1 MATDSDLP
9 FPNKI
14 PTPTVGEIL
23 QEEFLDPLGMTPYR
37 LAKELRVATSS
48 ILDLVHGRRRLSVDM
63 ALRLARLFGTTERFW
78 LNLQNEIDVRNRR
91 DELSSELD
99 AIHPVAREADPAR
112 ISLHFPARGSEP

>member
-1 MATDSDLP
+1 MAT
-9 FPNKI
+9 KI
-14 PTPTVGEIL
+14 PTPTVGEII
-23 QEEFLDPLGMTPYR
+23 QEEFLEPLGMTPYR

-91 DELSSELD
+91 DELSAELD
-99 AIHPVAREADPAR
+99 AIDPVV
-112 ISLHFPARGSEP
+112 HTG

>member
-1 MATDSDLP
+1 MATTSGAP
-9 FPNKI
+9 FPEKI

-23 QEEFLDPLGMTPYR
+23 QEEFLEPLGMTPYR

-91 DELSSELD
+91 DELSIELD
-99 AIHPVAREADPAR
+99 AIHPVPHA
-112 ISLHFPARGSEP
+112 G

>member
-1 MATDSDLP
+1 MATTYRPALAG
-9 FPNKI
+9 KI

-23 QEEFLDPLGMTPYR
+23 QEEFLQPLGMTPYR

-63 ALRLARLFGTTERFW
+63 ALRLARLFGTSERFW

-91 DELSSELD
+91 DELSQELE
-99 AIHPVAREADPAR
+99 AIQPVAHD
-112 ISLHFPARGSEP
+112 G

>member
-1 MATDSDLP
+1 MA
-9 FPNKI
+9 PNYSPALAGKI

-23 QEEFLDPLGMTPYR
+23 QEEFLQPLGMTPYR

-48 ILDLVHGRRRLSVDM
+48 MLDIVHGRRRLSVDM

-91 DELSSELD
+91 DELSRELE
-99 AIHPVAREADPAR
+99 AIQPVAHD
-112 ISLHFPARGSEP
+112 G

>member
-1 MATDSDLP
+1 MVTDSDLP
-9 FPNKI
+9 FSKKI

-23 QEEFLDPLGMTPYR
+23 QEEFLGPLGMTPYR

-78 LNLQNEIDVRNRR
+78 LNLQTEIDVRNRR
-91 DELSSELD
+91 DELCVELD
-99 AIHPVAREADPAR
+99 AIHPVART
-112 ISLHFPARGSEP
+112 